1 MKKGGAIKMKLK
13 RIVTMV
19 TMMLVFMMSLGTIVL
34 AEDIKQV
41 TFKSNDEKTTAVGTI
56 TVDYRTFFKDTGG
69 AATAIDGDSKVYDR
83 RVFTAI
89 YALDGSGKIKAYE
102 SKKTDSYNTVLIQ
115 AHCKSFKSQHQ
126 ILSASGVPLAKMK
139 TMKM

>member
-1 MKKGGAIKMKLK
+1 MKSK

-19 TMMLVFMMSLGTIVL
+19 TIMLMIMMSFGTIVF

-56 TVDYRTFFKDTGG
+56 TVDYRKILKDTGG
-69 AATAIDGDSKVYDR
+69 AATAIDGDSEVCDR

-89 YALDGSGKIKAYE
+89 YALDSSGKIKTYKSERA
-102 SKKTDSYNTVLIQ
+102 DIYNKLMIKSR
-115 AHCKSFKSQHQ
+115 CKSFKSQHQ